1 MRRLALVFARL
12 VPAVAGAQ
20 TTSQPLA
27 PFVPPLMPIVQPIST
42 PTPATLR
49 AADGTYLGELSNNP
63 FDPNSVSNPFGK
75 YGSPYSPDS
84 VNNPY
89 GKYGSKFSEQ
99 SATNPFASKAPTIV
113 APNGA
118 ALGQLSANP
127 FLLDSTANPFSPAG
141 SPFSPTSVTNPFS
154 PFYVAP
160 VKKQ

>member
-1 MRRLALVFARL
+1 MRHLAFVFALL

-27 PFVPPLMPIVQPIST
+27 PFVPPLAPIVQPIYTST
-42 PTPATLR
+42 PTTLR

-75 YGSPYSPDS
+75 YGSPFSPDS

-89 GKYGSKFSEQ
+89 GKYGSKFSDQ
-99 SATNPFASKAPTIV
+99 SATNPYTTQAPTIV
-113 APNGA
+113 TPNGQ

-127 FLLDSTANPFSPAG
+127 YLTNSTANPFSTVG